1 LIPLGDS
8 QRRRRFAWATWAL
21 VAANV
26 AAFLWELS
34 LGDQAAFVIAGLA
47 VSPAEVVELAD
58 PLRLPIRLI
67 ASLFLHA
74 GWIHLLGNM
83 AFLAVFG
90 DDVEER
96 MGGFRYLALYLL
108 SGLVATGAQ
117 VAATPHSEVP
127 LVGASG
133 AIAGILG
140 CFLVLF
146 PKARLDGVLPLGCL
160 IVPLRTRAFLFLP
173 GWFLLQL
180 VGIWLEPPGSGSGGV
195 AFYAHLAGFV
205 AGPVLLL
212 FLLPRRGRRRR

>member
-1 LIPLGDS
+1 M
-8 QRRRRFAWATWAL
+8 
-21 VAANV
+21 VANV
-26 AAFLWELS
+26 AVFLWELS
-34 LGDQAAFVIAGLA
+34 LGGRAEGVIEGLA
-47 VSPAEVVELAD
+47 ISPVQVVSLAD
-58 PLRLPIRLI
+58 PLHLPFRVL

-96 MGGFRYLALYLL
+96 LGGLRYLALYAL
-108 SGLVATGAQ
+108 SGLVATAAQ
-117 VAATPHSEVP
+117 IAATPRSAVP

-133 AIAGILG
+133 AIAGVLG

-146 PKARLDGVLPLGCL
+146 PNARLEGVLPLGCL
-160 IVPLRTRAFLFLP
+160 LVPLRTRAFLFLP

-180 VGIWLEPPGSGSGGV
+180 LGVWLAPPGSNAGGV
-195 AFYAHLAGFV
+195 AFYAHLGGFV

-212 FLLPRRGRRRR
+212 LLLPRRGRRRR